1 MSAAS
6 AARIEPDRAAVN
18 RENAQFSTGP
28 RTPEG
33 KQRSS
38 LNATRHGL
46 TAKLPVLRTEDPQP
60 YQDFCRNLIADL
72 KPQGALEQQ
81 LAQNMAD
88 IQWRLLRC
96 RSIEQSVLTSEHQP
110 SRQIESLAR
119 FSIYEQRLT
128 RNFLATLKQFREL
141 QAERNQRNQPA
152 VKEASQIMNHCL
164 AKEIPYDPALIP
176 GNAGFVFS
184 ANQRDASP
192 PPTHSSLR

>member
-6 AARIEPDRAAVN
+6 AVRIEAGRAAVN

-38 LNATRHGL
+38 LNATSHGL
-46 TAKLPVLRTEDPQP
+46 TAKRPVLRSEDPQV
-60 YQDFCRNLIADL
+60 YQEFCRNLIADL

-88 IQWRLLRC
+88 TQWRLLRC
-96 RSIEQSVLTSEHQP
+96 RSLEQSILMSEHQP
-110 SRQIESLAR
+110 SRQIESLAK
-119 FSIYEQRLT
+119 FSLYEQRLT

-141 QAERNQRNQPA
+141 QAERAERTECA
-152 VKEASQIMNHCL
+152 VKGAHQIMNHCPTNH
-164 AKEIPYDPALIP
+164 IPYDPALP
-176 GNAGFVFS
+176 PTDAGFVFS
-184 ANQRDASP
+184 AEQPDAGLAAAHP
-192 PPTHSSLR
+192 